1 MANPKLSEY
10 MPTQNGGRR
19 RSFKIDGIEVYIEPC
34 EDDARGLAL
43 AEFLA
48 SASDVIEG
56 LRRQVSE
63 LSAAAPPNQAR
74 LLGPGV
80 VRMRR
85 KELWLMNRREEG
97 WASFG
102 ILVGTWDE
110 LFRRY
115 DVRVTGHG
123 RDETSEYWTV
133 ESCTGDRT

>member
-1 MANPKLSEY
+1 MTTPEIQAY
-10 MPTQNGGRR
+10 MPTANGGRR
-19 RSFKIDGIEVYIEPC
+19 RSFRVDGIQVQVDPC

-48 SASDVIEG
+48 TAHETIEG
-56 LRRQVSE
+56 LRRRVAE
-63 LSAAAPPNQAR
+63 LGESRTPASPVR

-80 VRMRR
+80 VRFRGR
-85 KELWLMNRREEG
+85 ELWLMNREGDG

-102 ILVGTWDE
+102 VRVESWDD

-123 RDETSEYWTV
+123 RDEAGEFWRV
-133 ESCTGDRT
+133 ESSGR